1 MKQKPSTTVVKLD
14 TQAKAGRGREG
25 APAHGGGAGGE
36 SLGQVYVRRYGA
48 MRDFIRRR
56 VGSAEV
62 AEELIQ
68 DAWVAIAPRAEDPAI
83 ENPEA
88 WLQRVVVNLT
98 LNWLKTN
105 QFRSHFVVEEERG
118 GESGAAD
125 AGLAAYPDDRP
136 NAERVLHYRQGLDRL
151 MLLIDDLPP
160 GRRAAFLLCRGEG
173 LSLGE
178 AAARLQ
184 ISIKTVSGQVS
195 AAVRSLREELIAAG
209 LWP

>member
-1 MKQKPSTTVVKLD
+1 MKRKPVLVVKLAAP
-14 TQAKAGRGREG
+14 AKAAGGRGREG
-25 APAHGGGAGGE
+25 GGGAARE
-36 SLGQVYVRRYGA
+36 SLGQVYVRQYGA

-68 DAWVAIAPRAEDPAI
+68 DAWVAIALRAEDPAI

-105 QFRSHFVVEEERG
+105 RFRSHFLVAGDARDEDSDAL
-118 GESGAAD
+118 ESAIAAH
-125 AGLAAYPDDRP
+125 PDERP
-136 NAERVLHYRQGLDRL
+136 NAERVIHYRQGFDRL
-151 MLLIDDLPP
+151 MLLIDELPP

-178 AAARLQ
+178 AAERLQ

-195 AAVRSLREELIAAG
+195 AAVRSLREDLIAAG

>member
-1 MKQKPSTTVVKLD
+1 VTRKPAAEVVKLD
-14 TQAKAGRGREG
+14 AGTKA
-25 APAHGGGAGGE
+25 AHGRAAARARGGRSE
-36 SLGQVYVRRYGA
+36 SLGQVYVRRYDA

-68 DAWVAIAPRAEDPAI
+68 DAWVAIAPRAEDPGI

-98 LNWLKTN
+98 LNWLKTH
-105 QFRSHFVVEEERG
+105 QFRSHFLVAEDARGTDTSALESAIAAHPDERP
-118 GESGAAD
+118 S
-125 AGLAAYPDDRP
+125 
-136 NAERVLHYRQGLDRL
+136 AERMIHYRQGLDRL
-151 MLLIDDLPP
+151 MLLIDELPP

-178 AAARLQ
+178 AAERLQ

-195 AAVRSLREELIAAG
+195 AAVRTLRDELIAAG